1 METKYQQQPSVFE
14 DGCRPEAKEG
24 EKYIV
29 NKYCTSFEL
38 GQVIVLT
45 GNDGSSCPYFQK
57 DGNIGSEYCV
67 SWHKLLPYNNSSSI
81 DGQLAKIKKRV
92 VLQGIYS

>member
-1 METKYQQQPSVFE
+1 MATKYQQQPSVFE
-14 DGCRPEAKEG
+14 DDRRPEAKEG

-29 NKYCTSFEL
+29 NKYCSSFEL
-38 GQVIVLT
+38 GQIIVLT
-45 GNDGSSCPYFQK
+45 DNDGSSCPCFQK

-67 SWHKLLPYNNSSSI
+67 SWHKLIPYNNSI

-92 VLQGIYS
+92 VLQGTYS